1 MPQNRPIDGKALC
14 AALDIGTT
22 TVAARLY
29 VAEELES
36 SPIASAGRRNPQAA
50 FGADV
55 LSRMERAQAG
65 DAPALRD
72 ASSIAW
78 MICSQSLCKWRRHA
92 PPD

>member
-36 SPIASAGRRNPQAA
+36 SPVASAGRRNPQAA

-65 DAPALRD
+65 DAPRAGDGIIDCLG
-72 ASSIAW
+72 
-78 MICSQSLCKWRRHA
+78 
-92 PPD
+92 